1 MPDHESANEIVSVA
15 LVRPLEGQMQDVI
28 DLLREFYQVLKAKNY
43 SRDWLYRNAGD
54 PGQLVNVR
62 HWTSAESRMQA
73 QEDPDVH
80 RYWRRLAEI
89 AVVERVHE
97 QLDRIL

>member
-1 MPDHESANEIVSVA
+1 MPDHETDNEIVSVA
-15 LVRPLEGQMQDVI
+15 VVRPHEGHMQDVV
-28 DLLREFYQVLKAKNY
+28 DLLREFYVVLRTKNY

-62 HWTSAESRMQA
+62 HWKSAEARTQA

-80 RYWRRLAEI
+80 RFWRRLAEI

>member
-1 MPDHESANEIVSVA
+1 MPDEVNSHEIVSVA
-15 LVRPLEGQMQDVI
+15 LVRPHEGHMQDVI
-28 DLLREFYQVLKAKNY
+28 ELLRDFYRVLTAKKY
-43 SRDWLYRNAGD
+43 SRDWLYRNASD

-62 HWTSAESRMQA
+62 HWTSAEARSQA

>member
-1 MPDHESANEIVSVA
+1 ME
-15 LVRPLEGQMQDVI
+15 DVVEV
-28 DLLREFYQVLKAKNY
+28 LRQLYEVLKTKNY
-43 SRDWLYRNAGD
+43 SRDWLYRNAAD
-54 PGQLVNVR
+54 AGQLVNVR
-62 HWTSAESRMQA
+62 HWTSAEARAQA

>member
-1 MPDHESANEIVSVA
+1 MPEHESDNEIVSVA
-15 LVRPLEGQMQDVI
+15 LVRPHEGHMQEVV
-28 DLLREFYQVLKAKNY
+28 DLLREFYEVLKGKNY

-62 HWTSAESRMQA
+62 HWTSAEARAQA

-97 QLDRIL
+97 RLDRIL